1 MMYKD
6 AKDVG
11 GALQCRYAAKL
22 QGSSAM
28 LSHDDKAIQAREMSH
43 ASSPSSPRSPHLT
56 MSDGQPGYLQCIM
69 TA

>member
-43 ASSPSSPRSPHLT
+43 ASSHRHHAVRTLPRP
-56 MSDGQPGYLQCIM
+56 MGQPGYL
-69 TA
+69 